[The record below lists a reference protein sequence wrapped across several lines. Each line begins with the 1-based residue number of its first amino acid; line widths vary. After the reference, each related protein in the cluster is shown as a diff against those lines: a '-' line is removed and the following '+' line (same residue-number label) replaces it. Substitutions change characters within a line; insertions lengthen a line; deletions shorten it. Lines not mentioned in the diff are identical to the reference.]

1 MANVDYDNL
10 KEDINEIKLGVSEIR
25 KVLNGKDGLVTT
37 TELNKASIKKAWW
50 WLSAVSLSIL
60 GIAFFIIRGA
70 M

>member
-1 MANVDYDNL
+1 MNGEYDNL
-10 KEDINEIKLGVSEIR
+10 KEDMDEIKVGVKEIR